1 MLHLS
6 LQALIIT
13 TGIAILE
20 FILKKLGGANCNTL
34 LQAAPILVKFISI
47 RHLPLL
53 LQLLKVYLL
62 LHLLPRYECFDF
74 CSILGASA

>member
-6 LQALIIT
+6 LHALIII

-20 FILKKLGGANCNTL
+20 FILKKLGGANCNKL

-47 RHLPLL
+47 EHLP
-53 LQLLKVYLL
+53 
-62 LHLLPRYECFDF
+62 
-74 CSILGASA
+74 